1 MNYLIGKTLVLLA
14 LKPQLATALLLA
26 AGVSGALGQAA
37 GIINGFGSLR
47 HRSRPDD
54 RRGCDFDRLRNKP
67 QRPLPWESVVAKRWC
82 VLSEAV

>member
-14 LKPQLATALLLA
+14 LKPQLATTALFLA
-26 AGVSGALGQAA
+26 AGVSGPLGQAA

-47 HRSRPDD
+47 RRSRPDD
-54 RRGCDFDRLRNKP
+54 GRGAISTDYATNRSDP
-67 QRPLPWESVVAKRWC
+67 PWEGIVAKLWC